1 MLQILTNEGSITEN
15 MKTIAIANFKG
26 GTGKTTT
33 AVNLAAI
40 LAREGRR
47 VLLIDA
53 DAQHNASDF
62 YAPGWEGL
70 TLTDLLTGNRAIGLD
85 AFLAENVRPGLDMLC
100 ADMGLLTLD
109 LASMLDGESQDD
121 GLSLHRFL
129 EPAREIYD
137 FCLIDC
143 PPSFTRASLAALVC
157 ADEVILP
164 TRVDAY
170 SRAGALELIAQV
182 RSLADYHVTPRFRAL
197 VTMADARSRLSAQA
211 EAQLLR
217 DGLSVFRTVIHASV
231 VVGESSY
238 ARMPLYE
245 FAPKS
250 RPAQDYEALAKEV
263 LGNG

>member
-1 MLQILTNEGSITEN
+1 

-26 GTGKTTT
+26 GTGKTAT

-62 YAPGWEGL
+62 FAPGWEGL
-70 TLTDLLTGNRAIGLD
+70 TLTDLLTGREIGELGEW
-85 AFLAENVRPGLDMLC
+85 LAEEVMPRLDLLC

-109 LASMLDGESQDD
+109 LASILNDPDAGTGSWDYR
-121 GLSLHRFL
+121 LCRFI
-129 EPAREIYD
+129 EQAGDARGYD
-137 FCLIDC
+137 YCIIDC
-143 PPSFTRASLAALVC
+143 PPSFTAASVAAFVA

-164 TRVDAY
+164 TRVDAF
-170 SRAGALELIAQV
+170 SRLGTLELIAQV
-182 RSLADYHVTPRFRAL
+182 RGLQRYDVRPRFKTL
-197 VTMADARSRLSAQA
+197 VTMADSRARISAQA
-211 EAQLLR
+211 VSQLR
-217 DGLSVFRTVIHASV
+217 QDGLDVFDTVIHSSA

-238 ARMPLYE
+238 ARMALYE
-245 FAPKS
+245 YAPKS
-250 RPAQDYEALAKEV
+250 RAAQDYEALAREV